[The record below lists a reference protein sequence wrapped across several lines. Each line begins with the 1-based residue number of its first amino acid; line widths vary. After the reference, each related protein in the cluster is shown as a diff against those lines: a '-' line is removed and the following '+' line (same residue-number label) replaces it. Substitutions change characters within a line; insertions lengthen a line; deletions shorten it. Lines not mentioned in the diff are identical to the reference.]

1 MLVQYQYAGVAHLKI
16 HEDNEYRGLDSIQQF
31 SIDHR
36 LFARSSDDLASPLT
50 SIPSAMISLTFIRGF
65 NKRMDLERSSEHH
78 AGISSN
84 LFYL

>member
-36 LFARSSDDLASPLT
+36 LFLHALQDDLASPLT

-65 NKRMDLERSSEHH
+65 NEAYGS
-78 AGISSN
+78 
-84 LFYL
+84 